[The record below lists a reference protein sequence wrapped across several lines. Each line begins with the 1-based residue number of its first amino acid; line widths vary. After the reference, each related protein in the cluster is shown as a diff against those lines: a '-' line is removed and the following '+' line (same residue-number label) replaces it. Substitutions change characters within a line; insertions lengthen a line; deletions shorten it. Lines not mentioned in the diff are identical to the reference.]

1 VTSSGGGG
9 RGGGRGG
16 GWRAILFPIPRNVV
30 SSILIVQI
38 IEELMNQYQ
47 GYHPPQYMAPP
58 PEYYMQSME
67 ENPTSFVVC

>member
-1 VTSSGGGG
+1 
-9 RGGGRGG
+9 
-16 GWRAILFPIPRNVV
+16 LFPIPRNVV

-47 GYHPPQYMAPP
+47 GYHPPQPPPPYMAPP
-58 PEYYMQSME
+58 PEYYVQSME